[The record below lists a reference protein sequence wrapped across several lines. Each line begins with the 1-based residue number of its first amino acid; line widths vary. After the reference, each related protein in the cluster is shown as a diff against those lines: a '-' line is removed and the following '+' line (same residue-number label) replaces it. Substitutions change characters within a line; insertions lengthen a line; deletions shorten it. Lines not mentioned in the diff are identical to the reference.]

1 MLVQLT
7 VPQQEALAEQVAN
20 LLLAQVLQIPDLDP
34 QIILYKEAVLPIKE
48 VVAPLIKEVAV
59 LLRGQVHQDQV
70 ELEEICLTTVL
81 HLLQHNQ
88 QVIHGE
94 L

>member
-7 VPQQEALAEQVAN
+7 VPQQEALAEQVVN
-20 LLLAQVLQIPDLDP
+20 LLLAQVLQILELDP

-48 VVAPLIKEVAV
+48 ALAPLIKEAAV
-59 LLRGQVHQDQV
+59 LLQGQVHQDQV
-70 ELEEICLTTVL
+70 ELEEIYLTTVL
-81 HLLQHNQ
+81 HLLQYIQ
-88 QVIHGE
+88 RVIHVE

>member
-20 LLLAQVLQIPDLDP
+20 LQLAQVLQIRDLDP
-34 QIILYKEAVLPIKE
+34 QIILYNEAVLPIKE
-48 VVAPLIKEVAV
+48 VVAPLIEEVVV

-88 QVIHGE
+88 QVLHGE

>member
-1 MLVQLT
+1 MPEQLAA
-7 VPQQEALAEQVAN
+7 PQQEALAEQVAN
-20 LLLAQVLQIPDLDP
+20 LLLAQVLQIPELDP
-34 QIILYKEAVLPIKE
+34 QIILDKEAVLPIKE
-48 VVAPLIKEVAV
+48 AVAPLIKEVVV

>member
-7 VPQQEALAEQVAN
+7 VPQQEALAEQVVN
-20 LLLAQVLQIPDLDP
+20 LLLAQVLQILELDP

-48 VVAPLIKEVAV
+48 AVAPLIKEAAV
-59 LLRGQVHQDQV
+59 LLQGQVHQDQV
-70 ELEEICLTTVL
+70 ELEEIYLTTVL
-81 HLLQHNQ
+81 HLLQYIQ
-88 QVIHGE
+88 RVIHVE